1 LVVLG
6 GLLYSVD
13 ADFPTAGTP
22 ILVLPLVIAR
32 RLLKRGTPWGWGMLT
47 LAAAISY
54 SRVYVGVHWP
64 TDVAEGV
71 VLGLASGW
79 VGVRLALRGGSEA
92 P

>member
-1 LVVLG
+1 
-6 GLLYSVD
+6 
-13 ADFPTAGTP
+13 
-22 ILVLPLVIAR
+22 
-32 RLLKRGTPWGWGMLT
+32 MLT

-79 VGVRLALRGGSEA
+79 VGVRLALRGWGRKPPKPSPERTEEPYKA
-92 P
+92 PQVQYVFLRGDER